1 MCMDSLLISKVFHAI
16 HIRLIFLKNK
26 VANQLCYFFGR
37 FVIVLWQTF
46 YEIWTREKTPFY
58 NKHYLLYFSQRDIR
72 GQLQMGTL
80 IVLLGILVGGFTI
93 AGTRKYEVQLASESG
108 SIPYPKIYMTF
119 NIMINVAIV
128 IVMIGLYLVW
138 F

>member
-1 MCMDSLLISKVFHAI
+1 
-16 HIRLIFLKNK
+16 
-26 VANQLCYFFGR
+26 
-37 FVIVLWQTF
+37 
-46 YEIWTREKTPFY
+46 
-58 NKHYLLYFSQRDIR
+58 
-72 GQLQMGTL
+72 MGTL